1 MKRKIIFTITFI
13 IFAYILSYAFVRQT
27 YSEVWERDG
36 KTYILMPE
44 NRVLYYLYRPL
55 SITDKYVTG
64 TNTHIG
70 KHK

>member
-1 MKRKIIFTITFI
+1 MKLKAIFAIAFI
-13 IFAYILSYAFVRQT
+13 FFAYILSYAFIRQV

-36 KTYILMPE
+36 NIYVILPE
-44 NRVLYYLYRPL
+44 NKVLYYLYRPL
-55 SITDKYVTG
+55 SIMDKIVTG